1 MEPTIKEIAAIL
13 RSTEDMAAQFVQRV
27 QSRVGQSVSHSE
39 ILAAMKK
46 IPSKSLSME
55 KVVAKI
61 QQKQKSTSGRTS
73 KRATMHRPSRPTTA
87 LKRAAGTEITTSSS
101 TVPQTEPKTILGKL
115 ESILQE
121 NWGRAEAEGLK
132 PKRMSPE
139 AFIDAIYQY
148 TDRREGT
155 RRRILQAARQL
166 DQADVVL
173 TPALVADVVHELFQG

>member
-1 MEPTIKEIAAIL
+1 MEPTIKEIAALL
-13 RSTEDMAAQFVQRV
+13 RSTEDMATQFVQRV

-39 ILAAMKK
+39 ILAVMQK
-46 IPSKSLSME
+46 IPTKSLSME
-55 KVVAKI
+55 KVVVKI
-61 QQKQKSTSGRTS
+61 QQKQKSASGRES
-73 KRATMHRPSRPTTA
+73 KRATMHRPSRPATP
-87 LKRAAGTEITTSSS
+87 LKRSADTEITASSS
-101 TVPQTEPKTILGKL
+101 AVPRTEPKTILGKL
-115 ESILQE
+115 ESVLQG
-121 NWGRAEAEGLK
+121 NWGRAEADGLK

-173 TPALVADVVHELFQG
+173 TPALVADAVHELYQD